1 MPVAI
6 VCDNIIN
13 RDVDA
18 VVNAANSKLRAGSG
32 VCGAIFEA
40 AGYHELTVACMHI
53 GFCQAGNAVITPGF
67 DLKANYI
74 IHAVGPVWRGG
85 DNDEEE
91 RLVKTYRSALEL
103 ADENGCESIAF
114 PLISS
119 GIYGMP
125 NAIALACARQAFRE
139 FPNERDMRIELV
151 LLDKTPIEEDLPR
164 LDDIRASLEGNP
176 AQVEPAACDNAD
188 DADDSSSAAPEAA
201 DAIPSVSESA
211 GAASAERVPD
221 NASGEAAAKHTGL
234 KHVFSKLFK
243 SKPKEKTSEQ
253 ATFDLE
259 SATFAQTLA
268 HLIGERGL
276 TDAQVCHRANL
287 SRTRFDSIRGNE
299 EYAPDK
305 RTAIQ
310 LTIALDLDRQQA
322 DLLLG
327 KADIAFSPA
336 SEVDRIV
343 CRFIDES
350 DCDILRINEALLYF
364 DQPILYD

>member
-6 VCDNIIN
+6 VRDNIIN
-13 RDVDA
+13 RTVDA

-67 DLKANYI
+67 NLKANYI

-125 NAIALACARQAFRE
+125 YAIALACARQAFRE

-151 LLDKTPIEEDLPR
+151 LLDKAPIEEDLPQ
-164 LDDIRASLEGNP
+164 LDDIRASLEGHP
-176 AQVEPAACDNAD
+176 IQIEPAACDNAD
-188 DADDSSSAAPEAA
+188 DTDDSADVPEAA
-201 DAIPSVSESA
+201 NATPSASESIDA
-211 GAASAERVPD
+211 TERMSDDAA
-221 NASGEAAAKHTGL
+221 GEAAAKRTGL

-243 SKPKEKTSEQ
+243 PKPKEETTEQ
-253 ATFDLE
+253 AVFNTE
-259 SATFAQTLA
+259 SATFVQTLA

-276 TDAQVCHRANL
+276 TDEQVCHRANL
-287 SRTRFDSIRGNE
+287 SHAKLDSIRGNE
-299 EYAPDK
+299 EYAPGK

-310 LTIALDLDRQQA
+310 LAIALGLDRQQA
-322 DLLLG
+322 DFLLG
-327 KADIAFSPA
+327 KAGAAFEPA
-336 SEVDRIV
+336 SKEDRIV

-350 DCDILRINEALLYF
+350 DYDILRINEALLYF
-364 DQPILYD
+364 DQPLLYD